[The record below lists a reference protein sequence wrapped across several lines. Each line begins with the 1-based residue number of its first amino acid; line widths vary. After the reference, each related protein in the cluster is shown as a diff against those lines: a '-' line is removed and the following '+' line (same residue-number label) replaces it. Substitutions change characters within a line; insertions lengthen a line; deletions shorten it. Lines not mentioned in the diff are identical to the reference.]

1 MHGNFIKLFAEH
13 EKTVEKLKTVEKKN
27 EELCAENEVIIIP
40 FLISF
45 EKILICWQK
54 RMNLRAKMD

>member
-27 EELCAENEVIIIP
+27 EELCAENEVIVIP
-40 FLISF
+40 IFP
-45 EKILICWQK
+45 
-54 RMNLRAKMD
+54 